1 MPGVKHLASGGARIW
16 TTVFQVPQFPHC
28 NLMSWGK
35 GSMAGGHVGPSYSME
50 DRGQET
56 GKEETRTFT
65 ELALALP
72 GLPGWSLLSELLNH
86 PIIQGQ
92 E

>member
-1 MPGVKHLASGGARIW
+1 
-16 TTVFQVPQFPHC
+16 
-28 NLMSWGK
+28 
-35 GSMAGGHVGPSYSME
+35 MAGGRVGPSYSME

-65 ELALALP
+65 ELAPTLP
-72 GLPGWSLLSELLNH
+72 GIPGWGLLSELLNH

-92 E
+92 V